1 MIISAVQRLARKR
14 SSEAL
19 ECDSGGGGIVFIS
32 SGRSCY
38 RRHEVFSFHLRV
50 SCVGT
55 KLHPSQHRKHKLQPW
70 QIMNHGHGSGRQHSN
85 DTSKRASRTVLCIN
99 IQMVNTNGFD
109 ARFVM
114 STFTTLSISVQGHT
128 SPKSIGGEW
137 SNVQPLLAVLRVLAV
152 LHLMQVL

>member
-85 DTSKRASRTVLCIN
+85 DTSKRASRKILCIKTL
-99 IQMVNTNGFD
+99 TNGFD
-109 ARFVM
+109 ARLVIA
-114 STFTTLSISVQGHT
+114 TFATLNISVQSHT
-128 SPKSIGGEW
+128 NQKSIGGEW
-137 SNVQPLLAVLRVLAV
+137 SNVHPLLAVPILAV
-152 LHLMQVL
+152 LHLLQVL